1 MRRRLRGRY
10 VGPIHSSR
18 KAGKRTP
25 ASARGS
31 RLTFPHASRTFG
43 PPLLDVP
50 PFRQSWMERSTKE
63 AWKRLL
69 DEARRELPDATVRTW
84 LEPAVPIALD
94 DGRLIVG
101 APDQFAVEWNES
113 KHATV
118 LARAAERVFGR
129 PTAVVFRVQEDRQQR
144 PQMDF
149 FVAPREPATVDRS
162 GVPTTPLN
170 ERSEEHTSEL
180 QSRGHL
186 VCRLLL

>member
-1 MRRRLRGRY
+1 
-10 VGPIHSSR
+10 
-18 KAGKRTP
+18 
-25 ASARGS
+25 
-31 RLTFPHASRTFG
+31 
-43 PPLLDVP
+43 
-50 PFRQSWMERSTKE
+50 MEQSTKE

-101 APDQFAVEWNES
+101 APDQFAVEWNET
-113 KHATV
+113 KHGDV

-149 FVAPREPATVDRS
+149 FVAPRVEAGADKS
-162 GVPTTPLN
+162 AIATTPLN
-170 ERSEEHTSEL
+170 ERYTFPTFGIGKSKRLAPAPAPPGAEAAGKTSNTPFNY
-180 QSRGHL
+180 
-186 VCRLLL
+186 CA

>member
-1 MRRRLRGRY
+1 MRARNPCLLMRRRLRGRY

-18 KAGKRTP
+18 EAGKRTP
-25 ASARGS
+25 SPARGS
-31 RLTFPHASRTFG
+31 RLTFPQADRTFG

-50 PFRQSWMERSTKE
+50 PHSHSRMEQSTKE

-129 PTAVVFRVQEDRQQR
+129 PTAVVFRVQEDR
-144 PQMDF
+144 
-149 FVAPREPATVDRS
+149 
-162 GVPTTPLN
+162 
-170 ERSEEHTSEL
+170 RSEEHTSEL
-180 QSRGHL
+180 QSRLHL
-186 VCRLLL
+186 VCRLLLEKKKRTYMSSRIASACARL